1 MGASGCL
8 PASGGRAAG
17 CMLHLRS
24 AHAGHPPASLLAS
37 THLTP
42 CRVLAIH
49 CVLARPPPPG
59 AAPMELSLV
68 LCDDAHIAA
77 LNAEWRGV
85 DGPTDV
91 LSFEMEDDEEE
102 EEGESRPQVRPS
114 SRPARQLDG
123 CARGELHRWAR
134 ALSPGLYAPHP
145 SLP

>member
-1 MGASGCL
+1 M
-8 PASGGRAAG
+8 
-17 CMLHLRS
+17 
-24 AHAGHPPASLLAS
+24 
-37 THLTP
+37 
-42 CRVLAIH
+42 
-49 CVLARPPPPG
+49 
-59 AAPMELSLV
+59 